1 MRIHFKKIKYKNIL
15 STGNNFT
22 TINFD
27 DKPTTLISGSNGSG
41 KSTLLDAIVFGL
53 YGKPFRK
60 VNKGQ
65 LINTI
70 NNKELLVEIYF
81 AVGGKNY
88 MVKRGMRPVVFEI
101 YQDGQLINQDAAKK
115 DYQEYL
121 ETSIIGINYKS
132 FNQIVVLGS
141 ATYVPFMELHA
152 GARRDII
159 EDLLDIQV
167 FSTMGWLAKDQM
179 KATTDDINDN
189 AYKIELTESKIESAK
204 ENNDEIRKIKEIEVS
219 KIKEKMNEHIDAVE
233 EKNKLIDAQDEII
246 KVLYDDISDKADE
259 KQKFQDAT
267 EKRTELDRQRIAY
280 EKELSFYHDHD
291 NCPTCKQGIEHD
303 FKQDQINEKN
313 TKKDEIEK
321 GLVDTAAV
329 IKTHQDRLN
338 SISKIET
345 EIQNVN
351 FKISEYRAEIKMSKN
366 ALLAMKKELDSAQ
379 REVDEVDTSKLLKLE
394 KDLEKKQQQRTE
406 LLEEREVLNVVR
418 TILQDGG
425 IKARIISQYIP
436 VMNKLI
442 NKYLA
447 AFDLFVDFQLDENFN
462 EIIKSRF
469 RDKFSYASFSEGE
482 KLRITLSIMLSWRSV
497 AKLRNSVSTNLLI
510 LDETL
515 DGALDSVGI
524 ESLIETL
531 HSLNADDNIFVISH
545 RGDQFAEKFDTS
557 ITFTKVK
564 NFSEIAA

>member
-1 MRIHFKKIKYKNIL
+1 MRITFKKIKYKNIL
-15 STGNNFT
+15 STGNSFT
-22 TINFD
+22 TIHFD
-27 DKPTTLISGSNGSG
+27 AKPTTLISGTNGAG
-41 KSTLLDAIVFGL
+41 KSTLLDAIVYGL
-53 YGKPFRK
+53 YDRPFRK
-60 VNKGQ
+60 VNKAQ

-70 NNKELLVEIYF
+70 NAKEMLVELYF
-81 AVGGKNY
+81 SAGGKNF
-88 MVKRGMRPVVFEI
+88 MIRRGMRPAIFEI
-101 YQDGQLINQDAAKK
+101 WQDGAMINQDAAKK
-115 DYQEYL
+115 DYQEFL
-121 ETSIIGINYKS
+121 EQSILGINHRS

-141 ATYVPFMELHA
+141 ATYIPFMELNA
-152 GARRDII
+152 GQRRIII

-167 FSTMGWLAKDQM
+167 FSTMGILAKNSMNENKDE
-179 KATTDDINDN
+179 INDN
-189 AYKIELTESKIESAK
+189 AYKIELTESKLDSAK
-204 ENNDEIRKIKEIEVS
+204 ENNDEIRKIKTIEVN
-219 KIKEKMNEHIDAVE
+219 KIKDKMNEYIEAVE
-233 EKNKLIDAQDEII
+233 EKNKTIDAQDQII

-259 KQKFQDAT
+259 KQKFQEAT
-267 EKRTELDRQRIAY
+267 EKRTELERQRIAF

-303 FKQDQINEKN
+303 FKEEQINEKN
-313 TKKDEIEK
+313 QLKADIEA
-321 GLVDTAAV
+321 GLVSTSSV
-329 IKTHQDRLN
+329 IKKHQERLN
-338 SISKIET
+338 KISKVE
-345 EIQNVN
+345 EQIQSVN

-366 ALLAMKKELDSAQ
+366 ALMAMKKELDNAQ
-379 REVDEVDTSKLLKLE
+379 REVEEVDTTKLEKLE
-394 KDLEKKQQQRTE
+394 KDLIKKQTQRTE
-406 LLEEREVLNVVR
+406 LLEEREILNVVR

-482 KLRITLSIMLSWRSV
+482 KLRITLAIMLTWRSV

-515 DGALDSVGI
+515 DGALDGVGI

-531 HSLNADDNIFVISH
+531 HSLNADDNVFVISH

-564 NFSEIAA
+564 NFSEIA